1 MNKEYKGY
9 QNKGQYKRALKKSG
23 PMLGI
28 KESKPKK
35 YKRPKKHENNK
46 HGKGPDG
53 PNWQSKLRHILEQKI
68 SSGSLRGA
76 PTKVSAPRICLRHA
90 KRKRKPITKT

>member
-35 YKRPKKHENNK
+35 YKRPKNMKIINT
-46 HGKGPDG
+46 GKGLMAQTG
-53 PNWQSKLRHILEQKI
+53 NPNLDTYWNKK
-68 SSGSLRGA
+68 
-76 PTKVSAPRICLRHA
+76 
-90 KRKRKPITKT
+90 